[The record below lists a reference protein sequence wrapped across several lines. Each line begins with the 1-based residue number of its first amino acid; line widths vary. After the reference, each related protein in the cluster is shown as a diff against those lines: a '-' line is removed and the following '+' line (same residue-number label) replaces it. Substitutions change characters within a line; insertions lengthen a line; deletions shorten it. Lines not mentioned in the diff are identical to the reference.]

1 MTGPPQEHP
10 VLDGDGGEL
19 TRPDTEEGREL
30 LADGLVGDDHPVPL
44 GLPELAAR
52 GKEHLLGG
60 VRPHGVAEGGIVVA
74 PA

>member
-1 MTGPPQEHP
+1 MTAPPRNTRSWTAI
-10 VLDGDGGEL
+10 GGEL

-30 LADGLVGDDHPVPL
+30 LADGLLGDDHPVPL